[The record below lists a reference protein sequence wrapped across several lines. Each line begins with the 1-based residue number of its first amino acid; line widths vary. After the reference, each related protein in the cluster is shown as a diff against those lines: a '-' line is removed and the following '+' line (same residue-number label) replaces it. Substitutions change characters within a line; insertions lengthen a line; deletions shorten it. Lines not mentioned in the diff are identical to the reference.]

1 MDWTCREAPCFLVS
15 PRKGEQEL
23 GHLER
28 EFDESTVGSMHNRLV
43 PLTIDDQILED
54 VSNGTEF
61 HGKDAFTAYM
71 FI

>member
-1 MDWTCREAPCFLVS
+1 M
-15 PRKGEQEL
+15 Q
-23 GHLER
+23 
-28 EFDESTVGSMHNRLV
+28 EFDDSTIGSMRNRVV
-43 PLTIDDQILED
+43 PLTSNDWILED